1 MNGAN
6 GCPPCP
12 PTVVKEPDP
21 ISVAGVKDSP
31 VVPPTTKSAVSSGGL
46 LVIASA
52 DPLAVNREP
61 DPT

>member
-1 MNGAN
+1 M
-6 GCPPCP
+6 
-12 PTVVKEPDP
+12 KEPDP

-52 DPLAVNREP
+52 DPLAVNRDP